1 MITTTGQRTVE
12 GCTVFLDDTDALT
25 VYVMPQSPHI
35 ALDADGKPLF
45 SLVQYRRP
53 LDKVPEADRATK
65 LGGGLLTFSVDLA
78 RTAEQEAAIRKAVAA
93 DPQVQALLA
102 APATD
107 RVDYSSWW
115 ATEINGDLA
124 KLAAALKISAVPVE
138 TGSVAVAVDGEP
150 TAGGEFVTTL
160 VGAGKASMTG
170 DERAAFVSKLTLDG
184 AALLWDLID
193 KNMATI
199 WVGYEFTFTS
209 RLDGVTMICHADT
222 LKTFNATQEQWQDLS
237 ESGSYRDTYSD
248 SSETHSYSH
257 ASSTSARDIITKI
270 ASDTGSAW
278 VKVIPSAST
287 TVVTP
292 EMLTQLTTQGWTLI
306 SNFLAD
312 KLLAA
317 TNPDDFKPG
326 DDPTLTTQLADG
338 GGGRKYGG
346 DSVDSYKLKKVD
358 ETTSGNFDARFDE
371 KATVTTTLAPNDNL
385 SNILQGRPV
394 SQFCTRIDLDPQ
406 FFRYVDVEVSCT
418 ADFVNEPVDVVKA
431 HLEYHGV
438 SGGNKIDAAKDLE
451 FTKDATGPQIFSTY
465 LAAPDQTTFSY
476 AVDVFYRGS
485 TTTMHLQGKANGSAL
500 VLDTDTLGILAVDL
514 QVGIVDWTRFKAV
527 QVDLTSGT
535 ASESFVLTS
544 GAQSATWVEVVGAQ
558 ITAPYTYQVTWVDL
572 GNQQIAQPPAQSTN
586 RRLVLDQPERESL
599 SVTLVP
605 AGSFGEGG
613 LLSKIVT
620 ALRYLDPANSYQ
632 QSTTITMAGDGDVKT
647 WDVPLV
653 NPALRSFDYQVNVF
667 YSDGLTRSDDTWITT
682 DRTVLPVGD
691 PYGWRVQFLPYL
703 LKNAAGSWAFAS
715 LHVSFTDAEGHI
727 AVEQDFP
734 ITDFTAP
741 VVWRFR
747 LAAPERHEYTY
758 QLTLYTSDQKQV
770 VLDPVHETKEVVV
783 LQPPAAPTA
792 SPAPS
797 PTGTATPPAPPAPA
811 APTPVTPPAGDAAA
825 PATPA
830 PAGAVTPAPP
840 TA

>member
-12 GCTVFLDDTDALT
+12 GCTVFMDDTDALNI
-25 VYVMPQSPHI
+25 YVMPQSPHI
-35 ALDADGKPLF
+35 ALDADGRPLF

-53 LDKVPEADRATK
+53 LDRVPEADRATK

-78 RTAEQEAAIRKAVAA
+78 RTAEQEAAIRQAVAA
-93 DPQVQALLA
+93 DPGVQALLA

-115 ATEINGDLA
+115 ATEIDGDLG
-124 KLAAALKISAVPVE
+124 KLAAALKISTVPVE
-138 TGSVAVAVDGEP
+138 SGSVAVAVDGEP

-170 DERAAFVSKLTLDG
+170 DERAAFVAKLTLDG
-184 AALLWDLID
+184 AALLWDLVD

-199 WVGYEFTFTS
+199 WVGYEFQFTS
-209 RLDGVTMICHADT
+209 RLDGVTMVCHCDT
-222 LKTFNATQEQWQDLS
+222 LKTFDATQEQWQDLT
-237 ESGSYRDTYSD
+237 ESGSYRDTYS
-248 SSETHSYSH
+248 SSEETHSYSH

-270 ASDTGSAW
+270 ALDTGSAW

-312 KLLAA
+312 KFLES

-358 ETTSGNFDARFDE
+358 ETTTGNFDARFDE

-385 SNILQGRPV
+385 SNILRGMPV
-394 SQFCTRIDLDPQ
+394 SQFCTQIELDPQ
-406 FFRYVDVEVSCT
+406 FFRFVDVELTCT

-438 SGGNKIDAAKDLE
+438 KGDNKIDTVKDFE

-476 AVDVFYRGS
+476 AIDVFYRGS
-485 TTTMHLQGKANGSAL
+485 TKTMHLQGTGNGSAL

-527 QVDLTSGT
+527 QVDVASGS
-535 ASESFVLTS
+535 AAQSFVLTS
-544 GAQSATWVEVVGAQ
+544 GAQSATWVEVVGTS
-558 ITAPYTYQVTWVDL
+558 ITAPYTYKVTWVDTN
-572 GNQQIAQPPAQSTN
+572 NQQIVQQPGQSTN

-599 SVTLVP
+599 QVTLVP

-620 ALRYLDPANSYQ
+620 ALRYADPANSYQ
-632 QSTTITMAGDGDVKT
+632 QSTTVTMTGDGDVKT

-653 NPALRSFDYQVNVF
+653 NPQLRTFDYQVNVF
-667 YSDGLTRSDDTWITT
+667 YSDGLTRSDDAWITT

-703 LKNAAGSWAFAS
+703 LKNATGSWAFAS

-727 AVEQDFP
+727 AVEQDYP
-734 ITDFTAP
+734 ITDFATP

-747 LAAPERHEYTY
+747 LAVPERHTYTY

-770 VLDPVHETKEVVV
+770 VMDPVTETKEVVV
-783 LQPPAAPTA
+783 LQPPA
-792 SPAPS
+792 
-797 PTGTATPPAPPAPA
+797 
-811 APTPVTPPAGDAAA
+811 V

-830 PAGAVTPAPP
+830 PAAPVATPVPPATPAAQPAQPAQP
-840 TA
+840 TQPVTG